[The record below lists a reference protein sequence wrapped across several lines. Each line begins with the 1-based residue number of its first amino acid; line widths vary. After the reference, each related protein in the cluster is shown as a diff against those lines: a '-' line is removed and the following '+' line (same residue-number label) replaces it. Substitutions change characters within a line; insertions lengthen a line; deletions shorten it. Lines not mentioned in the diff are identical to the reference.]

1 MVLSIL
7 SDSKNEELN
16 ASLCIRLPQIIRYVR
31 NFDNAK
37 TMGEVPKEGSPCVC
51 VSINNSD

>member
-37 TMGEVPKEGSPCVC
+37 TMGEVPKEGSSCVC